1 MSNRFPFSH
10 SVDELFR
17 TRQPQIKLIC
27 PPEKPLPNAVR
38 DNHNRQLSSP
48 STLLTCLDYT
58 ADAQKADK

>member
-27 PPEKPLPNAVR
+27 PPEKPLR
-38 DNHNRQLSSP
+38 DNRNRKLSSP
-48 STLLTCLDYT
+48 STLLTWLDYT